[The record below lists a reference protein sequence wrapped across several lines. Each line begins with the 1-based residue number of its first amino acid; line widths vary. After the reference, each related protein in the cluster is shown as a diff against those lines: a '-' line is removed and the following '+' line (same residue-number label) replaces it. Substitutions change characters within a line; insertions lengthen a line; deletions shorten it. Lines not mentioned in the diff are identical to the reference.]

1 MVNQKDPT
9 NFPRFIKWRL
19 RDLSEALAKNP
30 LGVLDPSMVNDSEL
44 EATDL
49 EKELLQFVEVPEDE
63 DVKLEDQEDTDI
75 DGDDV
80 DYKDANKE
88 LQKENE
94 ILRDEVKRLTNE
106 NQQKDATIAKL
117 KQKILQLEDK
127 TVHDLG
133 FEVEVPHVERNFMVR
148 EVQHKEVEICNM
160 VVENDFIAEK
170 LEKTHESVHDLATHC
185 ITQQFEVL

>member
-1 MVNQKDPT
+1 M
-9 NFPRFIKWRL
+9 
-19 RDLSEALAKNP
+19 
-30 LGVLDPSMVNDSEL
+30 GVLDPSMVNDSEL

-63 DVKLEDQEDTDI
+63 D
-75 DGDDV
+75 GDDV
-80 DYKDANKE
+80 DYNDANKE

-117 KQKILQLEDK
+117 QQKFLQLEDK
-127 TVHDLG
+127 TVPDLG

-148 EVQHKEVEICNM
+148 EVQHKEVEVCNM